1 MEKVLHVIVGPTASG
16 KTNFAI
22 RLAQKLQS
30 EIISA
35 DARQFYRGMD
45 IGTAKPSPSELA
57 LAPHHF
63 ISHRDPQEDY
73 SAGDFERDALALLDQ
88 LFLHHQQLIVV
99 GGSGLY
105 IKALCEGMDEMPPVN
120 IALRNQLKEGFD
132 LHGISWLQEQLRL
145 VQPEKLQTI
154 DIQNPQRLMRAIEMA
169 NQGVVLQKPKKP
181 RNFQIKK
188 YAILWEREALYLRI
202 NQRVDLM
209 IEQGLLEEAKSL
221 YPLKN
226 LNALQTVGY
235 TELFDYFEG
244 KTTLAKAIEL
254 IKQHTRNY
262 AKRQMTW
269 FKADPTIQWIPVSKI
284 SETLAQLGQTE

>member
-16 KTNFAI
+16 KTNLAIAFA
-22 RLAQKLQS
+22 QQLQS

-45 IGTAKPSPSELA
+45 IGTAKPSKTELA
-57 LAPHHF
+57 MAPHHF
-63 ISHRDPQEDY
+63 IDYRNPQDDY

-88 LFLHHQQLIVV
+88 LFAKHSQLVAV

-120 IALRNQLKEGFD
+120 FELRNQLIEGFQQ
-132 LHGISWLQEQLRL
+132 HGIIWLQEQLKM
-145 VQPEKLQTI
+145 VQPDKLQSI
-154 DIQNPQRLMRAIEMA
+154 DVQNPQRLMRAIEMA
-169 NQGVVLQKPKKP
+169 KQGVILQKPKTP

-188 YAILWEREALYLRI
+188 YAILWEREALYQRI
-202 NQRVDLM
+202 NQRVDDM
-209 IEQGLLEEAKSL
+209 IDQGLVEEAQKL
-221 YPLKN
+221 YPLK
-226 LNALQTVGY
+226 LFNALQTVGY

-244 KTTLAKAIEL
+244 KTTLPKAIEL

-269 FKADPTIQWIPVSKI
+269 FKADPNILWIPTSKI
-284 SETLAQLGQTE
+284 SETLALLGQTE